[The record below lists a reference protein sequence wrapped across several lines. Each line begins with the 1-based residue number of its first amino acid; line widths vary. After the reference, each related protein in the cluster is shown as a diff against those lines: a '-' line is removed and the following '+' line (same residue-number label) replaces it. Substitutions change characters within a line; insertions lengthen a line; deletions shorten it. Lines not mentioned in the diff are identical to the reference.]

1 LTIPERRFLSVL
13 QGKTGDLNPF
23 TTGVTKQFSTS
34 ELAPELRY
42 RNALTLPGV
51 SNLKNENM
59 KKLFLPALM
68 VLPILLS
75 SCATPP
81 APQAFHTTDHTA
93 LVIESLDGRTSRLI
107 QPTPTASIGNEQ
119 VLSTARTLPQHETAI
134 VILENYTEAQIGDQ
148 FRDRGTPW
156 FIGLRCLGYEHI
168 VFLQGRGGN
177 DPEGLITLAKYD

>member
-1 LTIPERRFLSVL
+1 
-13 QGKTGDLNPF
+13 
-23 TTGVTKQFSTS
+23 
-34 ELAPELRY
+34 
-42 RNALTLPGV
+42 
-51 SNLKNENM
+51 M
-59 KKLFLPALM
+59 KKILLPALM
-68 VLPILLS
+68 ALPILLT

-81 APQAFHTTDHTA
+81 PPQAYHATDHNA

-107 QPTPTASIGNEQ
+107 QPTPTSNVGNAQ
-119 VLSTARTLPQHETAI
+119 ILSTVRTLPQRQTAV

-168 VFLQGRGGN
+168 VFLQGRGSN